1 MAQNAAPTEK
11 NATPLEATKKV
22 ITAGNLCS
30 AVSTITLKEFTI
42 VGSNAKPLAAKRS
55 SLGV

>member
-30 AVSTITLKEFTI
+30 AVSTMTLKELTM
-42 VGSNAKPLAAKRS
+42 VGSNAKPLAASKS

>member
-11 NATPLEATKKV
+11 KATPLEASKKV

-30 AVSTITLKEFTI
+30 AVSTITLNEFTI
-42 VGSNAKPLAAKRS
+42 VGSNAKPLAANS
-55 SLGV
+55 NSLGV